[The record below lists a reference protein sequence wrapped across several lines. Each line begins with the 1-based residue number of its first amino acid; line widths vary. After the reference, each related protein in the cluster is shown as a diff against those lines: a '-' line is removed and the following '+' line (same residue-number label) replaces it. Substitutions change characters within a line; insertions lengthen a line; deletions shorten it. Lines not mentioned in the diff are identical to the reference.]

1 MVILV
6 ILEIVGLFWSIM
18 VSEVFFFFLVVLWFW
33 GYFGNIGDFGGILA
47 ILVIS
52 RVFLSKFPTIKKF

>member
-18 VSEVFFFFLVVLWFW
+18 VSEVFFFFFGRFVVLGVFW
-33 GYFGNIGDFGGILA
+33 
-47 ILVIS
+47 
-52 RVFLSKFPTIKKF
+52 